1 MLNMTHF
8 HVSKACFAYNYSQM
22 LDILGATWCNCRP
35 PAGHLLA
42 ACWLPA
48 AQSVL
53 AVKHNEIDEGN
64 NLTDVGHSTTDVDG
78 AKCFWDALEHIHGDA
93 ESACLALVHIHGL
106 VDGKSHVCDVGCHH
120 AHIHTTLH
128 TVADWTFS
136 DQQTSAIPDGLITQ
150 DADLRGGQLWRSSG
164 TCGRTQRSS
173 SCNLPQ
179 S

>member
-1 MLNMTHF
+1 MVQL
-8 HVSKACFAYNYSQM
+8 Q
-22 LDILGATWCNCRP
+22 ATCWP
-35 PAGHLLA
+35 PAG
-42 ACWLPA
+42 LPA

-128 TVADWTFS
+128 TVARLDLLRSTNVGHPGRS
-136 DQQTSAIPDGLITQ
+136 DHP
-150 DADLRGGQLWRSSG
+150 
-164 TCGRTQRSS
+164 GR
-173 SCNLPQ
+173 
-179 S
+179 